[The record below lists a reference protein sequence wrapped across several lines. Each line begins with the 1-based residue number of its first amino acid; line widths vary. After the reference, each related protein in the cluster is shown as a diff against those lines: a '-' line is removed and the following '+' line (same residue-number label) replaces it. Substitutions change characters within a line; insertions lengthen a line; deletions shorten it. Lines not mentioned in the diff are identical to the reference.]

1 MENPIEMPS
10 TNEQKLKPKQKYE
23 GKVMKTSL
31 QGAIVDI
38 GENLPGFLHISQVVD
53 NANPKAAIINLEDV
67 LKVGDIVTVWVK
79 RILKDRVE
87 LTMKE
92 PLPLEWREIKPD
104 MVVHGKVVR
113 LEDFGAF
120 VEIGAERPGLV
131 HVSELSHSYVRVP
144 SEVVKVGD
152 EVDVKVLEVDKR
164 KKQIKLSV
172 KALQAEPEIEATPK
186 KTSRKYKAKKELEEV
201 EEENELPDPTYMEIA
216 MRKAMDRAEK
226 RKPEITNRIKRA
238 KMVAETEADEIYE
251 RTLKGKEEQE

>member
-1 MENPIEMPS
+1 
-10 TNEQKLKPKQKYE
+10 
-23 GKVMKTSL
+23 
-31 QGAIVDI
+31 DI

-53 NANPKAAIINLEDV
+53 SANPNAAVINLEDV
-67 LKVGDIVTVWVK
+67 LKVGDTLSVWVK

-92 PLPLEWREIKPD
+92 PLELEWREIKPD
-104 MVVHGKVVR
+104 MVLHGKVVR
-113 LEDFGAF
+113 VENFGAF

-131 HVSELSHSYVRVP
+131 HVSELSHNYVRVP

-164 KKQIKLSV
+164 KKQIKLSM
-172 KALQAEPEIEATPK
+172 KALQDEPEVEAPPK
-186 KTSRKYKAKKELEEV
+186 KTARKGKAKKEVV
-201 EEENELPDPTYMEIA
+201 EEEETELPDPTYMEIA

-238 KMVAETEADEIYE
+238 KMITETEADEIYE
-251 RTLKGKEEQE
+251 RTLKAKGEQE

>member
-1 MENPIEMPS
+1 MENLIEMPS
-10 TNEQKLKPKQKYE
+10 INEQKLKPKQKYE
-23 GKVMKTSL
+23 GKIMKTSL

>member
-1 MENPIEMPS
+1 
-10 TNEQKLKPKQKYE
+10 
-23 GKVMKTSL
+23 MKTSL